1 MHRQPAYDN
10 VWQYS
15 PINKFKTQKK
25 LENKM
30 KAEFKNTGYLPCGHL
45 LLYFIVK
52 LQIQFCII
60 QTF

>member
-15 PINKFKTQKK
+15 PINKFKKQKK

-30 KAEFKNTGYLPCGHL
+30 KAEFKNTGKLP
-45 LLYFIVK
+45 FFTIVK
-52 LQIQFCII
+52 LKIKFSKI
-60 QTF
+60 F